1 VVAKSVSR
9 KPPVAARRAP
19 MKRAKSKSADQT
31 GGVATLEKIVPEA
44 LDRHPSDD
52 DIRVRAYFR
61 YLERGGAPGD
71 SFDDWAE
78 AKKDLET
85 RKK

>member
-1 VVAKSVSR
+1 MAKSGTR
-9 KPPVAARRAP
+9 KTPVAGRRALI
-19 MKRAKSKSADQT
+19 KRAKAKSTDQT
-31 GGVATLEKIVPEA
+31 GGVATIEKAAPRVPHG
-44 LDRHPSDD
+44 DPSDE

-61 YLERGGAPGD
+61 YLERGGTAGD

-78 AKKDLET
+78 ARKDLES

>member
-1 VVAKSVSR
+1 MAKSGSR
-9 KPPVAARRAP
+9 KTPVAGRRAVI
-19 MKRAKSKSADQT
+19 KRAKTKSTDQT
-31 GGVATLEKIVPEA
+31 GGVATIEKAAPEVPHR
-44 LDRHPSDD
+44 DPSDN

-71 SFDDWAE
+71 SFDDWSE
-78 AKKDLET
+78 AKKDLES

>member
-1 VVAKSVSR
+1 MAKSGSR
-9 KPPVAARRAP
+9 KTPVAARRAP
-19 MKRAKSKSADQT
+19 TRRAKAKSIDQT
-31 GGVATLEKIVPEA
+31 GGVATIEKAAPEVPHRD
-44 LDRHPSDD
+44 LNDD
-52 DIRVRAYFR
+52 DIRLRAYFR

-78 AKKDLET
+78 AKKDLES